1 MNMQEIGENIEI
13 KPREITIYNIVLI
26 NINKEQ
32 NEIYFKVSCSKGTYI
47 RSLCEDIAEKIGT
60 VGYMKE
66 LNRIK
71 VGRFNIEQAITI
83 KQIEKNGIEF
93 AKKNII
99 TMKRLFEDNEKIE
112 LNNETQEKFLNGVK
126 IYTKKQDG
134 VYNIYNKETYI
145 GIGTIK
151 ENILKR
157 DIIEKD
163 I

>member
-1 MNMQEIGENIEI
+1 MNMQENGEEIEI
-13 KPREITIYNIVLI
+13 APRKITIYNIELI
-26 NINKEQ
+26 DINKKE

-47 RSLCEDIAEKIGT
+47 RSLCEDIAQRLDT

-71 VGRFNIEQAITI
+71 VGRFRIEDAITI
-83 KQIEKNGIEF
+83 NQIEENDIEF
-93 AKKNII
+93 IKKNII
-99 TMKRLFEDNEKIE
+99 TMKRLFEDKEKIE
-112 LNNETQEKFLNGVK
+112 LNNETQQKFLNGVK
-126 IYTKKQDG
+126 IYTKKQNG
-134 VYNIYNKETYI
+134 VYNIYNKEKYI

-157 DIIEKD
+157 DIIEKE

>member
-1 MNMQEIGENIEI
+1 MNMQETGESIEI
-13 KPREITIYNIVLI
+13 EPRKITIYNIELIQLNKKENKVL
-26 NINKEQ
+26 
-32 NEIYFKVSCSKGTYI
+32 FKVSCSKGTYI
-47 RSLCEDIAEKIGT
+47 RSLCEDIAKKLGT

-66 LNRIK
+66 LNRTK

-83 KQIEKNGIEF
+83 EQIQKNGIEF
-93 AKKNII
+93 AKENII

-112 LNNETQEKFLNGVK
+112 LNNETEKKFLNGVK

-145 GIGTIK
+145 GIGTVK
-151 ENILKR
+151 QNTLKR
-157 DIIEKD
+157 DVIESS

>member
-13 KPREITIYNIVLI
+13 KSRKITIYNIELM
-26 NINKEQ
+26 NIDKKQ
-32 NEIYFKVSCSKGTYI
+32 NEILFKVLCSKGTYI
-47 RSLCEDIAEKIGT
+47 RSLCEDIASKLGT

-66 LNRIK
+66 LNRLK

-83 KQIEKNGIEF
+83 KQIEENGIEF

-99 TMKRLFEDNEKIE
+99 TMKTLFQDNEKIQID
-112 LNNETQEKFLNGVK
+112 NETEEKFLNGVK

-134 VYNIYNKETYI
+134 TYNIYNKERYI

-157 DIIEKD
+157 DIIEKE